1 MFNNDIGIDLGTT
14 TVLVYIKGKGIVLK
28 EPSVVAVNTRT
39 NSVCAVGEA
48 AHKMLGR
55 TPPFIQAVRPLN
67 DGVISNYTLTEAMVK
82 TFIKK
87 ATSKTMG
94 HPRIMM
100 CVPSGITDVEQR
112 AVIETAREAG
122 AKEIY
127 IIEEPV
133 AAAVGAGIDIS
144 KPHGTMVVDIGGGT
158 TDIAVISLGNI
169 VVSRSLKLAGDKFDE
184 AIIRYMKKKYNL
196 NIGPRTAEHIK
207 IHAGSVM
214 QRPDNVTAVARGIN
228 ILSGLPEK
236 VTVSSHELVP
246 VFDDFV
252 FNIVERIREVFDE
265 TPPELHGD
273 IADDGIILTGGGAL
287 IYGLAERITKELG
300 IRTYLADD
308 IVACVARGAGL
319 ALENIDLV
327 NQPTKMYFKRA
338 YVRQ

>member
-1 MFNNDIGIDLGTT
+1 MFNSDIGIDLGTA
-14 TVLVYIKGKGIVLK
+14 TVLIYIKGKGIVLR

-39 NSVCAVGEA
+39 NAVCAVGEA

-87 ATSKTMG
+87 ASAKTFG

-122 AKEIY
+122 AREIY

-133 AAAVGAGIDIS
+133 AAAVGAGANIS
-144 KPHGTMVVDIGGGT
+144 RPHGTMVIDIGGGT

-207 IHAGSVM
+207 ITAGGVINRAES
-214 QRPDNVTAVARGIN
+214 VTATAGGVN
-228 ILSGLPEK
+228 ILSGLPQRIT
-236 VTVSSHELVP
+236 VTSEELVP
-246 VFDDFV
+246 VFDDFI
-252 FNIVERIREVFDE
+252 FNIAERIREVFDE

-287 IYGLAERITKELG
+287 IYGLAERIESELG
-300 IRTYLADD
+300 IKTVLASD
-308 IVACVARGAGL
+308 VESCVARGAGM
-319 ALENIDLV
+319 ALDNIDLE
-327 NQPTKMYFKRA
+327 NQPTKMFFKRA

>member
-1 MFNNDIGIDLGTT
+1 MFNNDIGIDLGTA

-28 EPSVVAVNTRT
+28 EPSVVAVNTKT
-39 NSVCAVGEA
+39 NTVCAVGEE

-87 ATSKTMG
+87 ASAKTMG

-133 AAAVGAGIDIS
+133 AAAVGAGAKIYL
-144 KPHGTMVVDIGGGT
+144 PHGTMVIDIGGGT

-169 VVSRSLKLAGDKFDE
+169 VVSRSVKLAGDKLDE
-184 AIIRYMKKKYNL
+184 AIVRYMKKKYNM
-196 NIGPRTAEHIK
+196 NIGPRTAEYIK
-207 IHAGSVM
+207 INAGGVLE
-214 QRPDNVTAVARGIN
+214 RPEPVTVAARGIN

-236 VTVSSHELVP
+236 IMVTSTELVP
-246 VFDDFV
+246 IFDDFV

-273 IADDGIILTGGGAL
+273 IGDDGIILTGGGAL
-287 IYGLAERITKELG
+287 IYGLAERITSELG
-300 IRTYLADD
+300 IKTILASD
-308 IVACVARGAGL
+308 VVSCVARGAGM

-338 YVRQ
+338 YIRQ